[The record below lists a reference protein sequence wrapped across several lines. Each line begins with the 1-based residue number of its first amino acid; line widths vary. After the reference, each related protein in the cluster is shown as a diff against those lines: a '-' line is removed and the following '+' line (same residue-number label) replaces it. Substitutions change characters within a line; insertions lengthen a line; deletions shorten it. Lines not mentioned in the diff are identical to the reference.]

1 MDYKYI
7 EQLMERYWSCETT
20 LEEEQILRSFFAQAE
35 IPDHL
40 LKYRSLFTYQKEQHK
55 AECLSEDFDEKV
67 MAAIHAPVVKAE
79 RLTLMTRFSGLWK
92 SAAVVVVLC
101 LLSGVAQQMFTPSG
115 GAGYETMQGT
125 DDPQL
130 ASQPALVDKHVSMA
144 DSIKADKKAA
154 VEKEVSTE

>member
-7 EQLMERYWSCETT
+7 EQLMERYWNCETT

-40 LKYRSLFTYQKEQHK
+40 WKYRSLFTYPKEQHQ
-55 AECLSEDFDEKV
+55 AECLSENFDEKV

-79 RLTLMTRFSGLWK
+79 RLTFVSRFSGLWK
-92 SAAVVVVLC
+92 SAAAVAVLC
-101 LLSGVAQQMFTPSG
+101 LLSGLGQQVFTTSE
-115 GAGYETMQGT
+115 AGYETRQGA

-130 ASQPALVDKHVSMA
+130 ASQPALADKHVSMA
-144 DSIKADKKAA
+144 DSIKAAKKVAI
-154 VEKEVSTE
+154 EKKVSTE